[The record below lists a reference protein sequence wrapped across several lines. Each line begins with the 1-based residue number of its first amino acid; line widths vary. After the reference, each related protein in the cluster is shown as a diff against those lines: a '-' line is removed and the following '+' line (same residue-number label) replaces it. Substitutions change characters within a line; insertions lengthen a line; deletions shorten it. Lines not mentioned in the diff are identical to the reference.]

1 MQHSTQHRRW
11 RDATNNPMGG
21 FGEFPP
27 QMNNTEITTP
37 QTTNKQADVQSRI
50 RFAEDT
56 RLPPIKSH
64 QVLVLGGSGT
74 VHRQSSTS
82 PNPLTESVLDFSMIT
97 TPGAKTPVAKL
108 TKRVDE
114 ATNTNLSR
122 RLWTSGTPLSNIFS
136 TASTPGVKTP
146 YTSARE
152 SLNQQQTPLDYLDE
166 NDESSA
172 LMFARSAPLSGYLRK
187 LGKNIPTF
195 KRRFFVLKPSTHLYY
210 FMSPNDAEPRGCI
223 DLDMVRGD
231 GNGGTVG
238 CEVREIG
245 LFPDGTFRF
254 ELIFDEEA
262 DDGADSIMDD
272 NNSDTASRSSQSSRR
287 RYFQK
292 QRIVL
297 EARTEK
303 IGREWMSKLRS
314 ERLSTAKDEVAA
326 LRTDLTEMKSIS
338 TRWERSACEEAMR
351 ADEAERQRNAAISES
366 RIWEEKFTNLNE
378 AIRMLA
384 NGDKLGG
391 SSEFLTE
398 AVEGIDNGINFREF
412 SMSYQNMHKREEEA
426 KVRISELERRTEDAE
441 SRAAKAEVELS
452 KVWEDNRAMQI
463 EVKKIRREKKILVT
477 EVRSLHAAA
486 KDTTEKQE
494 TLQMQYDQQQRELVS
509 KKSPSD
515 SSSFT
520 RPNRKMNEEERRL
533 VIELEEH
540 VMSGLRLSDQFL
552 TLNGIDPLEVWDDLD
567 NSVQASSAQAS
578 KSSHERY
585 NSSDHALMD
594 SSHQPATRVGNEA
607 SQHDLKEHLGS
618 LLDNDDESVVP
629 SVPDE
634 TKTTTPFISSKNT
647 DQIGG
652 MNCTNKSYIPE
663 STHGPVLLD
672 HIFQYEET
680 SPCGEPVNQNLIGKF
695 TDTTRQHESSGKYCA
710 TTIEENTATGVPPPA
725 SVSSSMSESSRSRVT
740 GNGRATAKLECP
752 LRDVGETPGQHH
764 RPNSTL
770 GDDGRVYHI
779 TFYGKKIG
787 LQFQKVPN
795 ETKSTGLLTEAMTAD
810 HGQNIGTKQTAAEL
824 RRIASIS
831 LHSQYRNHQDA
842 LSMECLPAT
851 PADAVLVCGFI
862 GFDDSTGNSRPQLG
876 GK

>member
-1 MQHSTQHRRW
+1 MQHSAQHRRR

-27 QMNNTEITTP
+27 QMNTPDITTP
-37 QTTNKQADVQSRI
+37 QTTNKQADLQSRI

-64 QVLVLGGSGT
+64 HVLVLGGSGT
-74 VHRQSSTS
+74 DHRQSSTS
-82 PNPLTESVLDFSMIT
+82 PNSLTESVLDFSMIT
-97 TPGAKTPVAKL
+97 TPGAKTPGAKL

-114 ATNTNLSR
+114 STNTNSSR
-122 RLWTSGTPLSNIFS
+122 RLWTSGTPLSSIFS
-136 TASTPGVKTP
+136 TASTPGVNTP

-152 SLNQQQTPLDYLDE
+152 SLNQQQTPVVYSDE

-297 EARTEK
+297 EARTEE
-303 IGREWMSKLRS
+303 IGREWMSKLQS

-326 LRTDLTEMKSIS
+326 LRTNLTEMKSIS

-378 AIRMLA
+378 SIRMLA
-384 NGDKLGG
+384 NSDKLGG

-398 AVEGIDNGINFREF
+398 AVEGIDDIGTNFREF
-412 SMSYQNMHKREEEA
+412 SMAFQNIHKREEEA
-426 KVRISELERRTEDAE
+426 KVLISELERRTEDAE

-486 KDTTEKQE
+486 KETMEKQE
-494 TLQMQYDQQQRELVS
+494 ALQMQFDQTQRELVS
-509 KKSPSD
+509 RKSPSD

-567 NSVQASSAQAS
+567 NSVQAS
-578 KSSHERY
+578 KSSHER
-585 NSSDHALMD
+585 NHSSDDALMG
-594 SSHQPATRVGNEA
+594 SSQRVRNEA

-618 LLDNDDESVVP
+618 LLDNDDESVAP

-634 TKTTTPFISSKNT
+634 TKTTTPFIANKNT
-647 DQIGG
+647 DQISGI
-652 MNCTNKSYIPE
+652 NCTNRSYIPE

-672 HIFQYEET
+672 HIFQYEKT
-680 SPCGEPVNQNLIGKF
+680 SPCGEPVNQNLIARF
-695 TDTTRQHESSGKYCA
+695 TDTTRRHVSSGKYCA
-710 TTIEENTATGVPPPA
+710 TTVEENTANGVPPSS
-725 SVSSSMSESSRSRVT
+725 SVASSMSESSRSRVT
-740 GNGRATAKLECP
+740 DNGRATAKLECP
-752 LRDVGETPGQHH
+752 MRDVGETPGQQH

-779 TFYGKKIG
+779 TFYGNKIG

-795 ETKSTGLLTEAMTAD
+795 ETKSIGLLTEAMTAD
-810 HGQNIGTKQTAAEL
+810 HGQNVGTKQTAAEL

-842 LSMECLPAT
+842 RSIECLPAT